1 MLPKKQVVQLMPE
14 ERVTDKDAPD
24 SSYQKTIDY
33 LYGLQKHGIKLA
45 LSNSRTLMEVMGNPH
60 KKFRSVHI
68 AGTNG
73 KGSTSAFLAG
83 MLTAAGYRVGLYT
96 SPHLVSFTERLRID
110 NVQISE
116 QKVVELARRVREG
129 SRGVPAA
136 DGVKAL
142 NPTFFEVTTAMAF
155 SWFAEE
161 SVDIAVIEVGMG
173 GRLDSTNV
181 ITPLVSVITNID
193 LEHTE
198 FLGGTLEL
206 IAREKAGII
215 KLGVPVVTGA
225 IQPSVVEVIEREAA
239 AKHARVYRLTKD
251 FMSQNISQDRTQVF
265 DYRGMQASYT
275 KMCIAMHGRYQV
287 DNACLAIAAAEC
299 MRNEGIAIAEP
310 SLRRGLEQTRWEGR
324 LELVSQKPDIFLDG
338 AHNPASAK
346 RLAGAVREM
355 KSAYRRLILVVG
367 ILSDKDYRGILAE
380 LVPLAEHVIV
390 TRPQYSRAMDV
401 QALASEIRELH
412 SAVITTETVGHAIV
426 KAGEISTADDLI
438 LVTGSLYVVGD
449 ARAVIVQDA
458 GRSRA
463 LSGLKG

>member
-1 MLPKKQVVQLMPE
+1 MS
-14 ERVTDKDAPD
+14 PD

-45 LSNSRTLMEVMGNPH
+45 LSNSHTLMEVMGNPH

-83 MLTAAGYRVGLYT
+83 MLRASGFRVGLYT
-96 SPHLVSFTERLRID
+96 SPHLVSFTERFRID
-110 NVQISE
+110 NIQISE
-116 QKVVELARRVREG
+116 QKVAELAQRVWEG
-129 SRGVPAA
+129 YRGVPAA
-136 DGVKAL
+136 DGVEAL
-142 NPTFFEVTTAMAF
+142 NPTFFEVATAMAF

-198 FLGGTLEL
+198 FLGNTLDL

-215 KLGVPVVTGA
+215 KPGVPVVTGA
-225 IQPSVVEVIEREAA
+225 VQSSVVEVIEREAA
-239 AKHARVYRLTKD
+239 EKHTRVYRLTKD
-251 FMSQNISQDRTQVF
+251 FMAQNISHDHARVF
-265 DYRGMQASYT
+265 DYRGMHASYS
-275 KMCIAMHGRYQV
+275 KMNITMHGRYQV

-299 MRNEGIAIAEP
+299 IRSEGITIAEP
-310 SLRRGLEQTRWEGR
+310 ALRRGLEQTRWEGR
-324 LELVSQKPDIFLDG
+324 LERVAQKPDIFLDG

-346 RLAGAVREM
+346 MLAGAVREM
-355 KSAYRRLILVVG
+355 KSAYRQLILVVG

-390 TRPQYSRAMDV
+390 TKPQYSRGMDV
-401 QALASEIRELH
+401 QVLASEIRNLH
-412 SAVITTETVGHAIV
+412 SAVATAETVGQAIA
-426 KAGEISTADDLI
+426 KAREISADDDLI

-449 ARAVIVQDA
+449 ARAVIVLDA
-458 GRSRA
+458 GRSQA

>member
-1 MLPKKQVVQLMPE
+1 M
-14 ERVTDKDAPD
+14 TPD

-68 AGTNG
+68 GGTNG

-96 SPHLVSFTERLRID
+96 SPHLVSFTERVRID

-129 SRGVPAA
+129 YCGIPAA
-136 DGVKAL
+136 GGEEAL

-155 SWFAEE
+155 SWFAER
-161 SVDIAVIEVGMG
+161 SVDIAVVEVGMG

-198 FLGGTLEL
+198 FLGDTLEL
-206 IAREKAGII
+206 IAQEKAGIV
-215 KLGVPVVTGA
+215 KPGVPVVTGA

-239 AKHARVYRLTKD
+239 EKHARVYRLTKD
-251 FMSQNISQDRTQVF
+251 FTAQNISHDHAQVF
-265 DYRGMQASYT
+265 DYRGLQASFS
-275 KMCIAMHGRYQV
+275 KMCITMQGRYQV

-299 MRNEGIAIAEP
+299 LMSEGITIDESAIR
-310 SLRRGLEQTRWEGR
+310 LGLEQTRWEGR
-324 LELVSQKPDIFLDG
+324 LERVAQKPDVFLDG

-346 RLAGAVREM
+346 MLAGAAREM

-367 ILSDKDYRGILAE
+367 ILSDKDYRGIIAE
-380 LVPLAEHVIV
+380 LVPLAEYVIV
-390 TRPQYSRAMDV
+390 TRPQYSRAMDIHV
-401 QALASEIRELH
+401 LSSEIRKLH
-412 SAVITTETVGHAIV
+412 SAVITTETVGHAIA
-426 KAGEISTADDLI
+426 KAREISTDDDLI

-458 GRSRA
+458 GRSQA

>member
-1 MLPKKQVVQLMPE
+1 MS
-14 ERVTDKDAPD
+14 PD

-73 KGSTSAFLAG
+73 KGSTSAFLEG
-83 MLTAAGYRVGLYT
+83 MLSAAGYRVGLYT

-129 SRGVPAA
+129 SHGVPAA
-136 DGVKAL
+136 DGAKSL

-161 SVDIAVIEVGMG
+161 SVDIAVVEVGMG

-198 FLGGTLEL
+198 FLRSTLEL
-206 IAREKAGII
+206 IAREKTGII
-215 KLGVPVVTGA
+215 KPCVPVFTGA
-225 IQPSVVEVIEREAA
+225 IQPSVVEVIEQEAA

-251 FMSQNISQDRTQVF
+251 FIAHNIFHDRTQVF
-265 DYRGMQASYT
+265 DYRGVQASYS
-275 KMCIAMHGRYQV
+275 KMRITMQGRYQV

-299 MRNEGIAIAEP
+299 MRIEEITIAE
-310 SLRRGLEQTRWEGR
+310 SALRRGLEQTRWEGR
-324 LELVSQKPDIFLDG
+324 LELVAQKPDIFLDG

-346 RLAGAVREM
+346 MLAGAVREM
-355 KSAYRRLILVVG
+355 KSAYRRLVLVVG

-412 SAVITTETVGHAIV
+412 SAVTTTETVGHAIV
-426 KAGEISTADDLI
+426 KAREISMADDLI

-449 ARAVIVQDA
+449 ARAVIVQGA
-458 GRSRA
+458 GRSQA
-463 LSGLKG
+463 LTGMKG